1 MEVLDGCVQGGALAA
16 LVCSSGFGFDAC
28 LIVNLAFLAGIMFER
43 AYELLLFLILCEIGN
58 LVSGSIMA

>member
-28 LIVNLAFLAGIMFER
+28 LIVILDFLAGMVFGR
-43 AYELLLFLILCEIGN
+43 ASELLLFFFKVAVN
-58 LVSGSIMA
+58 LVSGSIWA